1 MPPKALPAG
10 STLTGQVPV
19 ASAVPGFQTSAA
31 WSTSVLL
38 AVAEKNLSD
47 FFWSC
52 TAGQTLSGPFGIWPH
67 GTKQRSDAVP
77 LAPPLP
83 CATQMQNHFC
93 QHCLSAVT
101 AS

>member
-10 STLTGQVPV
+10 SALMGHVPV

-47 FFWSC
+47 FSGH
-52 TAGQTLSGPFGIWPH
+52 ALQAKSSLALSGSGPM
-67 GTKQRSDAVP
+67 TRS
-77 LAPPLP
+77 
-83 CATQMQNHFC
+83 
-93 QHCLSAVT
+93 SAVMLFPWHLLFLVLLRCKIIF
-101 AS
+101 ASTV